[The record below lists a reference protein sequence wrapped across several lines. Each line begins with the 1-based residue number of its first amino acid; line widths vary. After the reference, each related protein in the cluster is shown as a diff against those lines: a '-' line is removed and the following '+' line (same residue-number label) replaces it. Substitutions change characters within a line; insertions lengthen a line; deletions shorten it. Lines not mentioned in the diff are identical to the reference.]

1 MEKPVCLVRMVV
13 QSYLAGAYV
22 LDHEGAYVLGHAGVE
37 SRGAF
42 ALLAFL

>member
-22 LDHEGAYVLGHAGVE
+22 LDHEGAYVLGHTGVE

-42 ALLAFL
+42 ALLTSL